1 MGSKRQKRNKKAAEN
16 AADARQSQKKVWGA
30 RLTIGVVL
38 VAVAAAYLREDEV
51 DISRIT
57 ESRHCPRD
65 KIKEFRHVPTFA
77 VPPSC
82 PYVVRSF
89 VKDGD
94 WLGTKFLNRLQNAH
108 GPPQIEYD
116 ELSRG
121 TMFTYYDKN
130 MKGQL
135 PASSSY
141 SKRIASSPRQLL
153 SNIKKSRAARFG
165 GPLRQISPY
174 LESEMINT
182 RWAEEAR
189 TTWDVRDSPRPTGL
203 WVGGKNTSS
212 ASHFDLFANF
222 HVLLSGRKRV
232 SLAPPIDHFRFKFWP
247 APHPHAR
254 QARVEASFETPAIT
268 LKEGDAVYVPSG
280 WVHKVVA
287 ERVAAAASFTALPP
301 EFQAFE
307 GLVREQVGA
316 MFVDRGWSQV
326 RAIGIIRV
334 YLPAVAKFWLGE
346 DIAQSVLSNYA
357 DSYDKVAKEVP
368 PLAKCPVPPDR
379 DIRIALRYANATAS
393 AFSWFRADL
402 AALFFGPF
410 ADTVVQR
417 VPHPALKGAQR
428 WGAAAAFVR
437 ECCLFND
444 ANRGFSLRA
453 VLNRPAV
460 LGVDDEDEDEE
471 DE

>member
-1 MGSKRQKRNKKAAEN
+1 MGSKRQKRNKKAAEL
-16 AADARQSQKKVWGA
+16 AAEARQTRKKAWGA
-30 RLTIGVVL
+30 RLSLGVVV
-38 VAVAAAYLREDEV
+38 VAVAAAYLTEDEV

-57 ESRHCPRD
+57 SSAYCPWD

-82 PYVVRSF
+82 PYVVRNF
-89 VKDGD
+89 VKDNE
-94 WLGTKFLNRLQNAH
+94 WLGTKFLNRLQNAQ

-121 TMFTYYDKN
+121 NMFTYYDK
-130 MKGQL
+130 QRHSTL
-135 PASSSY
+135 PASSTY
-141 SKRIASSPRQLL
+141 SKKIASSPRQLL
-153 SNIKKSRAARFG
+153 NNIKKSRAARFG

-232 SLAPPIDHFRFKFWP
+232 SLAPPSDHVKFGFWP

-254 QARVEASFETPAIT
+254 QARVEAPFETPAIV

-280 WVHKVVA
+280 WVHRVIA

-301 EFQAFE
+301 EFQSFE

-357 DSYDKVAKEVP
+357 DSYDRVAKEVP

-379 DIRIALRYANATAS
+379 AIRIALRYANQTAS
-393 AFSWFRADL
+393 AFSWFRSDL
-402 AALFFGPF
+402 AVLFFGPF

-428 WGAAAAFVR
+428 WAAAAAFVR
-437 ECCLFND
+437 ECCLFNS
-444 ANRGFSLRA
+444 ANRGFLLRA
-453 VLNRPAV
+453 VLERPAV
-460 LGVDDEDEDEE
+460 LDFDDDEDEDE